1 MIILAQIRAIFVS
14 IGVDLKN
21 GCKEKQH
28 HCYVYCD
35 MLKVDIVS
43 YKPIAIVFYIHKTY
57 SSHFQAIFF
66 DDTWS
71 SLQIYCAGASN
82 DT

>member
-1 MIILAQIRAIFVS
+1 MIILAQIRARIIS
-14 IGVDLKN
+14 IGVDLTN
-21 GCKEKQH
+21 ECKEKQH

-35 MLKVDIVS
+35 MSKVDIVS
-43 YKPIAIVFYIHKTY
+43 YKPKAIVFYIYKSY

-71 SLQIYCAGASN
+71 SLQIYSAGASN
-82 DT
+82 GT